1 MEMRWTRTPAPSS
14 LWSARTS
21 GRPDQCVI
29 WFRLNSRKRTEE
41 ELHPELLNFLVVILA
56 IEDVPLLRAFEDGP
70 FLALDFLA
78 GGHIDLRFLHE
89 QRFENLAGFLPDGI
103 GIFDEL
109 NFIHLLQHVRNGA
122 GQHVNFVAAE

>member
-1 MEMRWTRTPAPSS
+1 MERPWTRTPAPSS

-21 GRPDQCVI
+21 VRPDQCVI

-70 FLALDFLA
+70 LLALDFLA
-78 GGHIDLRFLHE
+78 GGYVDPGFLRK
-89 QRFENLAGFLPDGI
+89 QCFENLAGFLT
-103 GIFDEL
+103 
-109 NFIHLLQHVRNGA
+109 NGV
-122 GQHVNFVAAE
+122 GV